1 MMRIGRRVFFS
12 KQAGPGGYKPRRKG
26 LYWERGQSLIEVA
39 LLTPLL
45 AGLLL
50 GVIEIGRYA
59 YISVLVGNAAHAGA
73 LYAAQGLAYA
83 YYPPGITAAAKSDYQ
98 NNGQNPSTLTVSAP
112 IYACGCESQGVMT
125 PSACSTSASP
135 TAGICA
141 TGQDWVETVSVT
153 ASGTYKALFN
163 YPWIPSS
170 ITVSA
175 TSTMNVALY

>member
-1 MMRIGRRVFFS
+1 MTIRRGMAVH
-12 KQAGPGGYKPRRKG
+12 KQPRAGAHVPRRRA
-26 LYWERGQSLIEVA
+26 LCWERGQSLIEVA

-50 GVIEIGRYA
+50 GVIELGRYA
-59 YISVLVGNAAHAGA
+59 YISILVGNAAHAGA

-83 YYPPGITAAAKSDYQ
+83 YNPPGITAAAQSDYA
-98 NNGQNPSTLTVSAP
+98 NNGQNPSTLTVSTP
-112 IYACGCESQGVMT
+112 TYACGCESQGVMT
-125 PSACSTSASP
+125 PSSCSTSVSP
-135 TAGICA
+135 TAGTCA